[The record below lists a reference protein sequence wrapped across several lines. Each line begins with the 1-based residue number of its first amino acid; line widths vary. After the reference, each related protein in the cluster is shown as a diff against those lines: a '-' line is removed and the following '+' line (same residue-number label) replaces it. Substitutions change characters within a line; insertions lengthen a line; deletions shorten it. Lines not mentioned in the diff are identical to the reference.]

1 MPGAIECGAGGLS
14 DFGGDVSQYMSLLTG
29 TSAFSFRPAGTPTV
43 PDTLLG
49 EGEEDEE
56 EEDGDEE
63 GEEEVG
69 DVNRSCVKD

>member
-1 MPGAIECGAGGLS
+1 
-14 DFGGDVSQYMSLLTG
+14 MSLLTG

-49 EGEEDEE
+49 EGEEEE
-56 EEDGDEE
+56 DEDGDEE

-69 DVNRSCVKD
+69 NVNRSCVKI